1 MRTVNDEMERERLRD
16 LSGVVALL
24 AIKAYQRGPGVLLQ
38 RSGHCDLRAKSNP
51 GQTYFRAI

>member
-38 RSGHCDLRAKSNP
+38 RSGHCDLSATSNP
-51 GQTYFRAI
+51 GQTSI